1 MAISCLKGINSLR
14 FPPELRIRSASDFS
28 IAVKVGKKLDSRYF
42 SLYVSENL
50 LNTTRLGLV
59 VSRKVGNSVR
69 RNRIK
74 RLLREAF
81 KHIFPSLACGL
92 DLVIIAKR
100 EITESNFYEITKALD
115 EILFFHKNTKGT
127 KG

>member
-1 MAISCLKGINSLR
+1 MAISCLKGKNSLR

-28 IAVKVGKKLDSRYF
+28 IAVKVGKKLDSSYF
-42 SLYVSENL
+42 SLYVSDNL
-50 LNTTRLGLV
+50 LNTTRLRLV

-81 KHIFPSLACGL
+81 KHIFPSLICGL
-92 DLVIIAKR
+92 DLVIIVKR
-100 EITESNFYEITKALD
+100 EIIESNFHEITKALD
-115 EILFFHKNTKGT
+115 EILLFHKSK
-127 KG
+127 KRMKL